1 MKWIKK
7 HSKYIAAFI
16 FCVAVIAV
24 YRLFDDIGGI
34 TRYVGIVVEALKPF
48 ITAFVIA
55 YVLNMPAVRLERLMK
70 RSKNDFVSKRARGL
84 SILIVYL
91 VGVIVVIL
99 ALSVLVP
106 ALYRNIIDMYNNF
119 PMYVNSIINKL
130 NNMPFI
136 QHLDLRQFDAGKLL
150 ERFFGTFD
158 MSQLGTYAQ
167 GVFNVTGGVFDGVV
181 AVIASIYMLLDKER
195 LQRLVVRILGS
206 FLSEKALKSAV
217 DHAKRWNGIFTNY
230 IYARLVCCIVMAI
243 VCSIVL
249 TLMGVKYS
257 LLLGLFIGAMDMIP
271 YFGSI
276 IACVVVI
283 LVALITGG
291 FWNGLWVAVV
301 LIVLQQLDGNILGP
315 KVMGDSLEIR
325 PIWVIFAVS
334 VGGALFGFV
343 GMLIS
348 VPVIAII
355 RVLLSDYITAREKKR
370 EAKRE
375 ESNADVA

>member
-1 MKWIKK
+1 M
-7 HSKYIAAFI
+7 
-16 FCVAVIAV
+16 
-24 YRLFDDIGGI
+24 
-34 TRYVGIVVEALKPF
+34 
-48 ITAFVIA
+48 
-55 YVLNMPAVRLERLMK
+55 
-70 RSKNDFVSKRARGL
+70 
-84 SILIVYL
+84 
-91 VGVIVVIL
+91 IVVIL